1 MKEHRKSAAAG
12 KAAKLTALALKRV
25 IPYMRTSPPSSEIN
39 TTDEPTGIPPSA
51 DKPAFK
57 NGGKVYGS
65 LKAARGDRPAP
76 RRAMGGGVDDGTNKG
91 QDMAKKAAAA
101 ATLTGQSNRIG
112 YKAGGAAKAD
122 GGEVEGHES
131 LKPMLARKGQG
142 ARAGFAGGGAA
153 MYDTSNDDDANK
165 KLESTSQSG
174 NSRPGRADGGRVDSK
189 KAKKGGTTVNVII
202 APQGAAAG
210 PGSGPPMVPPGG
222 LALPPPGA
230 LPPRPP
236 PPPMAAPAMPPGLPP
251 GGPGPM
257 PPGGVMPMRAA
268 GGRVGGSPSVNYD
281 AGAGGAL
288 GRLEKAKKYGTNA
301 KAMNAESK

>member
-25 IPYMRTSPPSSEIN
+25 IPKLQTAAPTNEIMTTS
-39 TTDEPTGIPPSA
+39 EPTGIPPSA

-65 LKAARGDRPAP
+65 LKALRGDRPAP

-112 YKAGGAAKAD
+112 YKAGGAAKA
-122 GGEVEGHES
+122 GGGAVGDSPMNETSEQR
-131 LKPMLARKGQG
+131 LKSKSQG
-142 ARAGFAGGGAA
+142 ERAGFKDGGAVKG
-153 MYDTSNDDDANK
+153 K
-165 KLESTSQSG
+165 KS
-174 NSRPGRADGGRVDSK
+174 
-189 KAKKGGTTVNVII
+189 GTTVNVII

-236 PPPMAAPAMPPGLPP
+236 PPMAAPAMPPGLPP
-251 GGPGPM
+251 GTPGPM
-257 PPGGVMPMRAA
+257 PPGGVLPFRAA
-268 GGRVGGSPSVNYD
+268 GGRVGGSPDTGFD
-281 AGAGGAL
+281 AGAGGAK
-288 GRLEKAKKYGTNA
+288 GRLEKIKKYGDNSAVKTLGN
-301 KAMNAESK
+301 N